1 MGGAAMI
8 KIDRKTGEVTGSID
22 IEKAWEKI
30 VEAYTKLP
38 EENKE

>member
-1 MGGAAMI
+1 MI

-22 IEKAWEKI
+22 IEKAWEMI

-38 EENKE
+38 EDNEEQ

>member
-38 EENKE
+38 EEKE